1 MVLEPGT
8 GKGEGKRGSLS
19 DSVRR
24 LGEMGYTRVPTVTE
38 VAQFSVRGGILDVY
52 GFGMAAPA
60 RVEWWGD
67 EILSLRTFD
76 LDTQR
81 SGEPVERVTVLPVR
95 SEGVGAG
102 SVGAQHAAPLPRTGQ
117 RQSLLELLPSDA
129 VVVLD
134 QESALGQEV
143 ERTWADAAHHLE
155 VARRLGEEP
164 LAREELF
171 LEPAA
176 WYARLGVFA
185 RVAINAGDA
194 AVRFSLAP
202 PEAVDRD
209 MRRLRQIV
217 AGAPPTGVLC
227 DNEGQLE
234 RPGEVLGSDNPALP
248 VGAFDGGGIPPRARV
263 PTPHHNLRPPP

>member
-52 GFGMAAPA
+52 GFGMAAPT

-81 SGEPVERVTVLPVR
+81 SGDAVERVTVLPVR

-102 SVGAQHAAPLPRTGQ
+102 STVTRSTASPDRWVSRSNVQ
-117 RQSLLELLPSDA
+117 RQD
-129 VVVLD
+129 
-134 QESALGQEV
+134 
-143 ERTWADAAHHLE
+143 
-155 VARRLGEEP
+155 
-164 LAREELF
+164 
-171 LEPAA
+171 
-176 WYARLGVFA
+176 
-185 RVAINAGDA
+185 
-194 AVRFSLAP
+194 
-202 PEAVDRD
+202 
-209 MRRLRQIV
+209 
-217 AGAPPTGVLC
+217 
-227 DNEGQLE
+227 
-234 RPGEVLGSDNPALP
+234 
-248 VGAFDGGGIPPRARV
+248 
-263 PTPHHNLRPPP
+263 